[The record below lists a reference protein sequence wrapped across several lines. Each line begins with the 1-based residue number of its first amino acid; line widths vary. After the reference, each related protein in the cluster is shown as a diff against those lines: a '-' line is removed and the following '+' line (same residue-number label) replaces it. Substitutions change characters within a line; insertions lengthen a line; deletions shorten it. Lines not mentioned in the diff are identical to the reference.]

1 ITIVLYISSLSEN
14 TVYTSEELNSSG
26 VFLRLSLHIIPVI
39 SYFLLRNKVFK
50 IDKSYLIL
58 DYFVLLIFYCVG
70 LSFIFSTL
78 ADRFNLYLIFF
89 DLYVVCMLYH
99 NLKLVNRKIFI
110 FILTIF
116 LTSFIYIWMLNSV
129 LVSKAWLPYQN
140 YLIDYLLNYV
150 F

>member
-1 ITIVLYISSLSEN
+1 
-14 TVYTSEELNSSG
+14 
-26 VFLRLSLHIIPVI
+26 
-39 SYFLLRNKVFK
+39 
-50 IDKSYLIL
+50 
-58 DYFVLLIFYCVG
+58 
-70 LSFIFSTL
+70 
-78 ADRFNLYLIFF
+78 
-89 DLYVVCMLYH
+89 YVVCMLYH